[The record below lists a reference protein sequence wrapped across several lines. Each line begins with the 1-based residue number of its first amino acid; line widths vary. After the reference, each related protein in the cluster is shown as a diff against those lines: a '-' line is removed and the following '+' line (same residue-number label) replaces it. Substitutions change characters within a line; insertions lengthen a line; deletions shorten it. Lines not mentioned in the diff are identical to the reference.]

1 MPTNEYLR
9 VLLLV
14 RVFKAERYVAG
25 FAFFRQI
32 LRDNRA
38 MLVYSGG
45 LAVVIWL
52 LSAEVMYYT
61 ERYTIDPEV
70 GRYYSTLDGSLWL
83 TLLNL
88 SGESP
93 LGDYSFLG
101 SIITAGL
108 GLFAVGVVAVPL
120 GVLGTGMQ
128 DRLEA
133 LLDEDVPAAA
143 AASKQA
149 MTATSEALRTTYP
162 LQRRVFAL
170 VNPRETDDRSKL
182 DWFKGATMQYWSSC
196 YQHWLGFWLAIS
208 TLVAVL
214 ETLPSYHQSWPS
226 WSRTLM
232 SIGEAAAVLVF
243 TLDYGMRLYCA
254 PLSVGKWA
262 SRGYV
267 NPSATRWAY
276 ATTFLAVVDLFSI
289 LPWWI
294 TVSTNSSL
302 TDRYDGEFRLLRLC
316 RILNLDF
323 LSSTCSLLLRVVKA
337 QRRCLV
343 RAFYVVL
350 ALWLSLG
357 GLLWFAEHTD
367 SQLAGDPPLSQDVR
381 YGTLISASFPYAM
394 VHLTGDFPIIDY
406 TASGKVVL
414 AFAVVLAVG
423 VTAVPAGLL
432 AAAFTEALRGR
443 RERERARRREAAGII
458 GKHVRRYMVRKR
470 LEGIAMEARLMQMR
484 ELAERRKRTLVH
496 RVHCL
501 IHHERFYSGLMMV
514 LILLNILAVL
524 LESDGAILSVIGKA
538 FFDYLEFISVTLFTV
553 DYLARLY
560 SAPANPLVG
569 CRRARYIKSF
579 LGLVDVISILPF
591 WIECLV
597 YLLDPS
603 LGGLADAS
611 IFRVF
616 RIFRILLLEH
626 FLIAWRRLSL
636 VWYECKDAVLS
647 TGVIAAVVWLFV
659 SCLFYEFENPPSAAA
674 VEDSPFDS
682 IPSCMYYTAVF
693 LGGSRLSRLHSRSSP
708 FPSGD
713 WGMVDFSPPGKC
725 LCVVVALLGVAL
737 FSLPAGL
744 VFEAFGDVS
753 AAMEA
758 PASLLVYSGLD

>member
-616 RIFRILLLEH
+616 RIFRV
-626 FLIAWRRLSL
+626 SL
-636 VWYECKDAVLS
+636 PQLRSSDDPSDSS
-647 TGVIAAVVWLFV
+647 TGALPHSLASFIIGVVRMQRCRPLDRRHRG
-659 SCLFYEFENPPSAAA
+659 C
-674 VEDSPFDS
+674 
-682 IPSCMYYTAVF
+682 
-693 LGGSRLSRLHSRSSP
+693 G
-708 FPSGD
+708 
-713 WGMVDFSPPGKC
+713 
-725 LCVVVALLGVAL
+725 VVVCLLPFL
-737 FSLPAGL
+737 
-744 VFEAFGDVS
+744 
-753 AAMEA
+753 
-758 PASLLVYSGLD
+758 